1 MNDWKELENVQ
12 NAQDIYRFLAQRY
25 ILEKTRLDRIDM
37 RMKEYKIP
45 FIPYPAEERDVYQ
58 KQDFMKLRYIYMR
71 NEIHME
77 RLTPKQMEVF
87 ETAKNH
93 ITEEAAIVK
102 AMTLVQ
108 NTYREVL
115 AFSDM
120 PDVEVELFP
129 SISGEGNVPGDAI
142 VFMIATIP
150 DYDGIGNVK
159 DWEKEHKK
167 DNILASLKAQ
177 LEPVC
182 EKALQMPVRFIIV

>member
-1 MNDWKELENVQ
+1 MNDWKELENIQ
-12 NAQDIYRFLAQRY
+12 NEQDIYRFLAQRY

-37 RMKEYKIP
+37 RMKEYEIP
-45 FIPYPAEERDVYQ
+45 FIPYPVEERDIYQ

-71 NEIHME
+71 NEVHME
-77 RLTPKQMEVF
+77 RLTPEQIEVF

-93 ITEEAAIVK
+93 ITEETAIVK

-115 AFSDM
+115 SFSDM

-150 DYDGIGNVK
+150 DYDGLGNVK

-167 DNILASLKAQ
+167 DNILASLKMQ

-182 EKALQMPVRFIIV
+182 KKALKMPVRFIIV

>member
-1 MNDWKELENVQ
+1 
-12 NAQDIYRFLAQRY
+12 
-25 ILEKTRLDRIDM
+25 
-37 RMKEYKIP
+37 
-45 FIPYPAEERDVYQ
+45 
-58 KQDFMKLRYIYMR
+58 
-71 NEIHME
+71 ME
-77 RLTPKQMEVF
+77 RLTPEQIEVF

-93 ITEEAAIVK
+93 ITEETAIVK

-115 AFSDM
+115 SFSDM

-150 DYDGIGNVK
+150 DYDGLGNVK

-167 DNILASLKAQ
+167 DNILASLKMQ

-182 EKALQMPVRFIIV
+182 KKALKMPVRFIIV